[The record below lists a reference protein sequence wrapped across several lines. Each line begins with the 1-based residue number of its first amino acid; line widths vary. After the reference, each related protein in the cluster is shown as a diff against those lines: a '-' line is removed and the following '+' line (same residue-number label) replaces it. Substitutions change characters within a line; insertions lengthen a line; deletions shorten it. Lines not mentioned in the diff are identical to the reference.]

1 MPRNYE
7 GAPAGYGRM
16 MSYLDQ
22 KKMGCHLHRWRFN
35 LKTGKTTEKRLDERI
50 LEFGM
55 FNQRFATQPYRY
67 AYSAV
72 QVPGWFL
79 FHGYVKHD
87 LQTGD
92 SWEISLP
99 EGQYASE
106 APFAPRNNPQSE
118 DDGYLVGFVWNG
130 LENRSEVWIIDAQ
143 KLANGPVARVLLP
156 QRVPHGFHS
165 TWVRQDSLDKH

>member
-1 MPRNYE
+1 
-7 GAPAGYGRM
+7 

-35 LKTGKTTEKRLDERI
+35 LETGKTTEKRLDERI

-55 FNQRFATQPYRY
+55 FNQRFATKPYRY

-92 SWEISLP
+92 SWEIRLP

-106 APFAPRNNPQSE
+106 APFAPRVNAQDE
-118 DDGYLVGFVWNG
+118 DDGYLVSFITN
-130 LENRSEVWIIDAQ
+130 EKTQRSEIILIDSKKFDAGPICRIELPH
-143 KLANGPVARVLLP
+143 KLCSGTHACWASGADLEGGGLLSGQP
-156 QRVPHGFHS
+156 RS
-165 TWVRQDSLDKH
+165 N